1 MLCVHTVFS
10 YSKPI
15 CYNLYSRLIS
25 EKVEVEE
32 GPRVCIVKPRVR
44 SRLSTLSTSSDDSQE
59 RSSWRIYGAVLLNE
73 EEVLIDEVDS
83 SEEEVDGDGAE
94 FIWRGGWNGWN
105 TY

>member
-1 MLCVHTVFS
+1 M
-10 YSKPI
+10 
-15 CYNLYSRLIS
+15 
-25 EKVEVEE
+25 EVEE

-44 SRLSTLSTSSDDSQE
+44 SRFSTLSTSSDDSQE
-59 RSSWRIYGAVLLNE
+59 RSSWIIFGAVLLIE
-73 EEVLIDEVDS
+73 EGVLIDEVGS

>member
-1 MLCVHTVFS
+1 MKHVVSYALCS
-10 YSKPI
+10 YSFFF
-15 CYNLYSRLIS
+15 NLYSRLIS

-59 RSSWRIYGAVLLNE
+59 MSSWRIYGAVLLNE
-73 EEVLIDEVDS
+73 EGVLIDEVDS
-83 SEEEVDGDGAE
+83 SEEEVNGERAD
-94 FIWRGGWNGWN
+94 FLWRGGWNGWN